1 MTASLRD
8 YLQGERTFAPMWSRP
23 FDTITTGQNVPVSEN
38 PFFPSDYGGQV
49 SWQSDN
55 TLTLIDSDVWG
66 GPDSGFIYLV
76 VQPTF
81 RVKIKIDS
89 DNFLAF
95 SEIPNSFMER
105 FNIVRSMSGEVITFW
120 MQKGDA
126 LWLSVDGEQNSP
138 SVIDGL
144 AGGNTDHTMLVLHD
158 YDEVVSA
165 FSVSLT
171 DQDDD
176 VSITLLEVEHVA
188 EESNLSFDPADIPNP
203 TGDYEKDGVVYVPE
217 SFTIF
222 SQDNWKIVIHH
233 RGPEDPWLLYL
244 NGTEKEQYPT
254 KDAAMNAAL
263 DLKGQAPEPDPDY
276 VPPSDPDKETGI
288 PFVIV
293 ALVGVLLVVGIVWTF
308 SRKGGN

>member
-1 MTASLRD
+1 MTSSLRD
-8 YLQGERTFAPMWSRP
+8 YLQGEHTSFEWV
-23 FDTITTGQNVPVSEN
+23 TGAYSLEGQDVPESEN
-38 PFFPSDYGGQV
+38 PFYPRDYGGYV
-49 SWQSDN
+49 AWPSNN
-55 TLTLIDSDVWG
+55 TLKLRDSDVWG
-66 GPDSGFIYLV
+66 GSDSGFIYLV
-76 VQPTF
+76 VKPTF

-95 SEIPNSFMER
+95 SEIPNSFIER
-105 FNIVRSMSGEVITFW
+105 FNITRSTSGEVITFW

-126 LWLSVDGEQNSP
+126 LWLSVDGEQSSP

-144 AGGNTDHTMLVLHD
+144 AGGNSDHTMLVLHD
-158 YDEVVSA
+158 YEEAVSA

-176 VSITLLEVEHVA
+176 VKITLLEVEHV
-188 EESNLSFDPADIPNP
+188 ESELNISFDPKDIPNP
-203 TGDYEKDGVVYVPE
+203 NPEYEKDGMVFVPE
-217 SFTIF
+217 SFTVF

-233 RGPEDPWLLYL
+233 RHPNEPWLLYL
-244 NGTEKEQYPT
+244 NGTEKGQYPT

-293 ALVGVLLVVGIVWTF
+293 ALVGLLLVGGIVWAF
-308 SRKGGN
+308 SRKGGD